1 MSASDKL
8 SILACQADVPQT
20 RTAADRDRHI
30 AALGGKVRAA
40 LTEERADVVV
50 LPELSSIEYSRPAF
64 EQLDRLAEALDGPSF
79 ETWAAVARD
88 FDTHVAYSF
97 PRRDEDGRFR
107 ITLAV
112 AGPDGALA
120 GHYDKIHLAQ
130 FGASMEKEF
139 FTPGHALFAFDVSG
153 FRLAPIICA
162 DIRFP
167 ELSRALT
174 VEHGADII
182 LHAGAYFRD
191 PSFHSWH
198 HFAVTRALENQI
210 YFVSLNRA
218 GRDYGSSLFCPPW
231 VDETLHPLRFD
242 DYDEQFMRL
251 VADRAEI
258 DQARESY
265 AFLQDRLDRY
275 G

>member
-8 SILACQADVPQT
+8 SILACQVDVPQT
-20 RTAADRDRHI
+20 RTAAERNDHI
-30 AALGGKVRAA
+30 AALGGKVRDA
-40 LTEERADVVV
+40 LTAEHADVVV

-64 EQLDRLAEALDGPSF
+64 EQLDRLAEPLDGPSF
-79 ETWAAVARD
+79 ETWAAVSRE
-88 FDTHVAYSF
+88 FGTHVAYSF
-97 PRRDEDGRFR
+97 PRRDEEDRFR

-112 AGPDGALA
+112 AGPYGTLT

-139 FTPGHALFAFDVSG
+139 FAPGQGVLAFKVNG

-191 PSFHSWH
+191 PTFYSWH

-218 GRDYGSSLFCPPW
+218 GRDYGSS
-231 VDETLHPLRFD
+231 
-242 DYDEQFMRL
+242 
-251 VADRAEI
+251 
-258 DQARESY
+258 
-265 AFLQDRLDRY
+265 
-275 G
+275 